1 MISENAVMR
10 GSYDGLQVGVSVLIA
25 ISASDA
31 ALELAG
37 RVTTGKGKTRN

>member
-10 GSYDGLQVGVSVLIA
+10 GSYDDLQVGLSVLIA
-25 ISASDA
+25 SSASYA

-37 RVTTGKGKTRN
+37 RVTTGKDKTRD